1 MNPQNADLPPTA
13 AASSPPEVP
22 AGARSEPAGLPD
34 LTDEAVDRMEDA
46 VFARIAD
53 ERATRRATATDRSRT
68 RRRRWLTAGG
78 VAAAFAAG
86 VLITPPILGSVAGVS
101 SSASPEILPGWAV
114 APSSGGSAP
123 NDAAPMP
130 GAPAQGLESAKSGS
144 AGSASADSSAP
155 REIVQTGSATIR
167 VDDVRAAADALITL
181 AEKHGG
187 RVESMT
193 IGATAPGQDPAAV
206 PGEDDDRGWL
216 SLRVPA
222 SDLQAVMVALGEH
235 GRVEATSLGESD
247 VTEAAVDLRARID
260 SAAASVQRL
269 TELMA
274 KAGSVSEL
282 LEAEVALTDRQAQL
296 ESARQQLKDLESQV
310 TMSSLQISLTRTTAP
325 AADPAGFGD
334 GLAAGWAG
342 LIASVNA
349 LVIAS
354 GFLLP
359 WLGVAVVIAL
369 LLWGVVRLIHHR
381 RRGRR
386 TPTEEPEAPEGR

>member
-1 MNPQNADLPPTA
+1 MNAQNPDPSLTADAPG
-13 AASSPPEVP
+13 ASDIP
-22 AGARSEPAGLPD
+22 ARDRSELPD
-34 LTDEAVDRMEDA
+34 LPELPDETVDRIEDE

-53 ERATRRATATDRSRT
+53 ERARTSATSATRSRT

-78 VAAAFAAG
+78 VAAAFVAG
-86 VLITPPILGSVAGVS
+86 VLITPPILGTVAGS
-101 SSASPEILPGWAV
+101 SSGTSSETLRGWDIA
-114 APSSGGSAP
+114 AQSGGSAP
-123 NDAAPMP
+123 NGTAPV
-130 GAPAQGLESAKSGS
+130 QGLESAKSGS
-144 AGSASADSSAP
+144 AGSSADSSTP
-155 REIVQTGSATIR
+155 REVVQTGSATIR
-167 VDDVRAAADALITL
+167 VDDVRAAADALTAL

-193 IGATAPGQDPAAV
+193 IGSGAPGQDPALLT
-206 PGEDDDRGWL
+206 GREKDHGWL

-222 SDLQAVMVALGEH
+222 TDLQAVMAALGDY
-235 GRVEATSLGESD
+235 GTVEATSVGESD

-260 SAAASVQRL
+260 SATASVQRL

-296 ESARQQLKDLESQV
+296 ESAQQQLKDLESQV
-310 TMSSLQISLTRTTAP
+310 TMSSVQITLTRTAAP

-342 LIASVNA
+342 LIASLNA

-369 LLWGVVRLIHHR
+369 VVWGVVHLVR
-381 RRGRR
+381 RRRSR
-386 TPTEEPEAPEGR
+386 SNSVPTAPEAPESR